1 MFAVL
6 DLNAESRSGTAE
18 LHPVFLHHAADIDRI
33 APCLSVVV
41 AVCQPQIACLQDL
54 KRSGIISCIL
64 TAEINISYVFAIV
77 IQITFVV
84 VCILCRTFI
93 HCIICL
99 IAVRVIYFC
108 PAESILCSIC
118 ISELQIHIAVLSLCK
133 SVPCL

>member
-18 LHPVFLHHAADIDRI
+18 LHPVFLHHAADIDWI
-33 APCLSVVV
+33 APCLSVII
-41 AVCQPQIACLQDL
+41 AVGQPQIACLENL
-54 KRSGIISCIL
+54 ERCGIISSIL
-64 TAEINISYVFAIV
+64 TAEINISYIFA
-77 IQITFVV
+77 
-84 VCILCRTFI
+84 I

-99 IAVRVIYFC
+99 AAVRVIYFC

>member
-18 LHPVFLHHAADIDRI
+18 LHPVFLHHAADIDWI
-33 APCLSVVV
+33 APCLSVII
-41 AVCQPQIACLQDL
+41 AVGQPQIACLENL
-54 KRSGIISCIL
+54 ERCGIISSIL

-84 VCILCRTFI
+84 VRILCRTFI
-93 HCIICL
+93 HCVICL